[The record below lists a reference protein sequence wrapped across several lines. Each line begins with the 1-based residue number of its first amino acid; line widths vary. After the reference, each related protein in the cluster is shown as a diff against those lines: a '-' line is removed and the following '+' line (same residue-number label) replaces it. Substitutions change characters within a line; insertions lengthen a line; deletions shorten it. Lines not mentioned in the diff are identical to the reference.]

1 MSESTNHLG
10 IEPREVDMQPTP
22 PPLPTADF
30 NMLHE
35 QVTWLTK
42 ELEALRHE
50 NEWIQMELQNARV
63 DVQ

>member
-1 MSESTNHLG
+1 MSEPTNHLG

-22 PPLPTADF
+22 PPPPTSDL

-42 ELEALRHE
+42 EPEALRHE
-50 NEWIQMELQNARV
+50 NEWIW
-63 DVQ
+63 

>member
-1 MSESTNHLG
+1 MSEPTNHLE
-10 IEPREVDMQPTP
+10 IEPRKVDMQPIPSP
-22 PPLPTADF
+22 PPTADF

-42 ELEALRHE
+42 EFEALRYE
-50 NEWIQMELQNARV
+50 NEWIRMELQNACI